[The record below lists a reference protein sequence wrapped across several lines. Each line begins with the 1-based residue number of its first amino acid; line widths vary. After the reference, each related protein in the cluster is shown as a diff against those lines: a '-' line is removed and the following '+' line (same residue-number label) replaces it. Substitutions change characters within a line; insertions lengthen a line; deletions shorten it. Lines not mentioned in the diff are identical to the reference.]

1 MARIRW
7 GGKERFVFFSLLP
20 VFLLLGVFVAL
31 PIVSSLVISFFNYN
45 PLSRHPPFTGLENYV
60 NLFRDPIFL
69 KSLVN
74 SFLFVG
80 VSVAINLALATLIA
94 LAIDLV
100 YRRGLKNIFRT
111 VYFLP
116 TTANI
121 AAVAIVWGY
130 MLDPRYGIVAG
141 ILSTFGMDV
150 QLNWLGDQ
158 RLVMASIIGL
168 NLWQDLGYN
177 IIIVLAGLE
186 SIPRMF
192 YESALIDGANRA
204 LVFFR
209 ITLPLLARTTL
220 FVSVVTIISYFQVFT
235 PVMVLTRGGPNH
247 ASELI
252 GVSIYLNAFQ
262 FSRLGYAS
270 TMAVVMMAIMMV
282 LSLLQMRLFRAGWEY

>member
-20 VFLLLGVFVAL
+20 VFLLLGVFVVL
-31 PIVSSLVISFFNYN
+31 PIVSSLLISLFNYN
-45 PLSRHPPFTGLENYV
+45 PLSRNPPFTGLGNYV

-80 VSVAINLALATLIA
+80 ISVAINLALATLIA

-100 YRRGLKNIFRT
+100 SRQGLKNLFRT

-141 ILSTFGMDV
+141 ILSAFGVNV

-158 RLVMASIIGL
+158 KLVLASIIGL

-192 YESALIDGANRA
+192 YESAFIDGANRV

-209 ITLPLLARTTL
+209 ITLPLLVRTML

-282 LSLLQMRLFRAGWEY
+282 LSLVQMRLFRAGWEY

>member
-20 VFLLLGVFVAL
+20 VFLLLGVFVML
-31 PIVSSLVISFFNYN
+31 PIVFSLVISLFNYN
-45 PLSRHPPFTGLENYV
+45 PLSRNPPFTGLGNYV
-60 NLFRDPIFL
+60 SLFRDPIFL

-74 SFLFVG
+74 SFFFVG
-80 VSVAINLALATLIA
+80 VSVAINLILATLIA

-100 YRRGLKNIFRT
+100 SRRGLKNVFRT

-141 ILSTFGMDV
+141 ILSACGVNV

-158 RLVMASIIGL
+158 KLVMASIIAL
-168 NLWQDLGYN
+168 NLWQDIGYN

-192 YESALIDGANRA
+192 YESALIDGANRV

-209 ITLPLLARTTL
+209 ITLPLLVRTML

-235 PVMVLTRGGPNH
+235 PVMVLTRGGPMT
-247 ASELI
+247 
-252 GVSIYLNAFQ
+252 GVK
-262 FSRLGYAS
+262 
-270 TMAVVMMAIMMV
+270 T
-282 LSLLQMRLFRAGWEY
+282 WK